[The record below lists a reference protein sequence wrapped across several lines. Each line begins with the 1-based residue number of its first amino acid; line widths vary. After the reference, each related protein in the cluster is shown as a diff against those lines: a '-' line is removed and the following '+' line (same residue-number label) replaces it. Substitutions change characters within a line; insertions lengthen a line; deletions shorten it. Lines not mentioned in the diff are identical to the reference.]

1 MKKQILTLAL
11 TLAAALGG
19 TSLAAGAGAGSTIS
33 NVGVFETTD
42 AGGTTANTPSNAVDL
57 TVTQIAALTVGADG
71 TVANPGE
78 TVNATPGQNAVLTYT
93 VTNTGNGSDTLNL
106 RTVDGNGNPITT
118 TLYRESDGVPGLSA
132 GDTPITSVNLAADES
147 ATVYAVYA
155 VPANA
160 PANTNVYV
168 NLIGTTTVTNTG
180 TPATDANN
188 VHLASAVT
196 VVNFTIDGTKNAN
209 ITTPG
214 VVSLTHLLTNT
225 GNGTLDPATLN
236 GTSTIND
243 PAAVLASVRYVVSY
257 NGVSTPANAS
267 FQAALQAAPALPAG
281 ESYTITTTY
290 TSNAGKLAGDQATNA
305 LSVYDTAT
313 DSATLSNRVPA
324 AQAVNTSDTL
334 TVIKGAAA
342 VTKVAVTCADAA
354 CTAPVSNPSSAKPGE
369 YIRYTVEVRNTGNA
383 GLPYA
388 TLRDYTPRNTSF
400 VSVTGSSSQTG
411 AVLFST
417 DRATW
422 NTAAPTTLSENI
434 FSSGPF
440 AYVGLDSNN
449 DGTVNS
455 ADTLAPGATLTLVIT
470 VKVRD
475 TGVSNPVPV
484 SPI

>member
-42 AGGTTANTPSNAVDL
+42 TAGTTTTAASNPVNL
-57 TVTQIAALTVGADG
+57 TVTQVAALVIGADG
-71 TVANPGE
+71 TVATPGE

-106 RTVDGNGNPITT
+106 KTVDGNGDPVVT

-132 GDTPITSVNLAADES
+132 SDTPITSLNLDADES

-160 PANTNVYV
+160 PANTTVYV
-168 NLIGTTTVTNTG
+168 NLVGTTTSTNNG

-188 VHLASAVT
+188 VHLAAAIT
-196 VVNFTIDGTKNAN
+196 VVNFTLDAAKTSD

-225 GNGTLDPATLN
+225 GNGPLDPATLS

-243 PAAVLASVRYVVSY
+243 PAAVLGSVRYVVSY
-257 NGVSTPANAS
+257 NGVSTPS
-267 FQAALQAAPALPAG
+267 STSLQGALQAAPTLPAG

-290 TSNAGKLAGDQATNA
+290 TSSAGKLAGDQATN
-305 LSVYDTAT
+305 SFGIYDTAA

-324 AQAVNTSDTL
+324 SRAVGTSDTL

-342 VTKVAVTCADAA
+342 VTKTAVTCADAT
-354 CTAPVSNPSSAKPGE
+354 CTAPVSTPSSVKPGE
-369 YIRYTVEVRNTGNA
+369 YVRYTVEIKNTGNA

-388 TLRDYTPRNTSF
+388 TLRDYTPQNTSF

-422 NTAAPTTLSENI
+422 NAAAPTTLAENT
-434 FSSGPF
+434 FGGGPF

-475 TGVSNPVPV
+475 TGTTTLVPV
-484 SPI
+484 SAT